1 MSDNEPGASRSDEAD
16 TDTFEDAADNLDVE
30 KEKGDDDVVKDS
42 LGHSI
47 DSPDYVDEAKLSSW
61 ETGEHPLSETD
72 LEQKRLEAAQ
82 YKLEG
87 NSLYSEGKI
96 LEAVGKFNCYL
107 LLLIKTYFFVS
118 QTSTLPVSE
127 FVPSSSPR
135 TGPSSMPTE
144 PR

>member
-1 MSDNEPGASRSDEAD
+1 MSDNEPGACRSDEAD
-16 TDTFEDAADNLDVE
+16 TDTFEDATDNLDVE
-30 KEKGDDDVVKDS
+30 EKEKVDDDVVKDS

-96 LEAVGKFNCYL
+96 LEAVGETSCYL
-107 LLLIKTYFFVS
+107 LLLIKTIS
-118 QTSTLPVSE
+118 QTSTLPA
-127 FVPSSSPR
+127 
-135 TGPSSMPTE
+135 
-144 PR
+144 

>member
-16 TDTFEDAADNLDVE
+16 TDTFEDATDNLDVE
-30 KEKGDDDVVKDS
+30 EKEKVDDDVVKDS

-96 LEAVGKFNCYL
+96 LEAVGKTSCYL
-107 LLLIKTYFFVS
+107 LLLIQTIS
-118 QTSTLPVSE
+118 QTSTLPASE

-135 TGPSSMPTE
+135 TDPSSTPTE
-144 PR
+144 LR

>member
-1 MSDNEPGASRSDEAD
+1 MSDNEPGACRSDEAD
-16 TDTFEDAADNLDVE
+16 TDTFEDATDNLDVE
-30 KEKGDDDVVKDS
+30 EKEKVDDDVVKDS

-96 LEAVGKFNCYL
+96 LEAVGKTSSYL
-107 LLLIKTYFFVS
+107 LLLIKTIS
-118 QTSTLPVSE
+118 QTSTLPASE

-135 TGPSSMPTE
+135 TDPSSTPTE

>member
-1 MSDNEPGASRSDEAD
+1 MSDNEPGACRSDEAD
-16 TDTFEDAADNLDVE
+16 TDTFEDAIDNLDVE
-30 KEKGDDDVVKDS
+30 EKEKVDDDVVKDS

-96 LEAVGKFNCYL
+96 LEAVGKTSCYL
-107 LLLIKTYFFVS
+107 LLLIKTIS
-118 QTSTLPVSE
+118 QTSTLPASE

-135 TGPSSMPTE
+135 TDPSSTPTE